1 MTTIIQDNFSNGAS
15 VSLDMD
21 KDAGELFVF
30 HFQAEGKGCITRKYP
45 LDSYHMHVAMATYD
59 AACTVEM
66 AALADI

>member
-15 VSLDMD
+15 VNLDMD

-30 HFQAEGKGCITRKYP
+30 HFHADDKGCTTRKYP

-59 AACTVEM
+59 AACTLEM
-66 AALADI
+66 KALADI